1 MVRESALSS
10 PAACPLRPHSPIISL
25 AIGAALAWRAF
36 RRHDPVIGVLAGLF
50 VVPYIALYSLLIPL
64 ALLVSVIMW
73 VIYGGIIAYVLLITR

>member
-1 MVRESALSS
+1 M
-10 PAACPLRPHSPIISL
+10 
-25 AIGAALAWRAF
+25 
-36 RRHDPVIGVLAGLF
+36 IGVLAGLF